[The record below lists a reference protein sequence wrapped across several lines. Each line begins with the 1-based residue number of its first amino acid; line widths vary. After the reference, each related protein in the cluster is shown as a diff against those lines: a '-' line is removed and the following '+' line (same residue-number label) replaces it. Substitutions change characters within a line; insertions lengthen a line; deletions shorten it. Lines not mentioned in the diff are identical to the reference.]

1 MKHYLFWEKQS
12 IKEFWEKGLFID
24 KVFMITY
31 SIQML
36 FFFVAFIVMS
46 LSTDN
51 PLFTGM
57 LLGVLWIVIFLGI
70 PFWGHT
76 IEKSYWIKFEDTYV
90 LRHEAF
96 GYRKNFFYKEAKYI
110 VIGEPYVRPNRSLSE
125 AFYEKLGNYINVLS
139 SDKRI
144 LFSVRY
150 SEELLKMLQERCENI
165 EIIKK

>member
-36 FFFVAFIVMS
+36 FFFVVFIVMS

-51 PLFTGM
+51 PLFTGV

-70 PFWGHT
+70 PFLGHT
-76 IEKSYWIKFEDTYV
+76 IEKSYWVNLKILMCCVMKLLDIGKKF
-90 LRHEAF
+90 F
-96 GYRKNFFYKEAKYI
+96 
-110 VIGEPYVRPNRSLSE
+110 
-125 AFYEKLGNYINVLS
+125 
-139 SDKRI
+139 
-144 LFSVRY
+144 
-150 SEELLKMLQERCENI
+150 
-165 EIIKK
+165 IKKQ

>member
-31 SIQML
+31 SILML
-36 FFFVAFIVMS
+36 FFFVAFIVMC
-46 LSTDN
+46 LSTDS
-51 PLFTGM
+51 PLSTGM
-57 LLGVLWIVIFLGI
+57 LLGVLWIVMFLGT
-70 PFWGHT
+70 PFLGYVA
-76 IEKSYWIKFEDTYV
+76 EKSYWVIFEDTYV
-90 LRHEAF
+90 LHHEA
-96 GYRKNFFYKEAKYI
+96 YVYKKKIFYEEAKYI
-110 VIGEPYVRPNRSLSE
+110 VIGKPYIRPSRSLSE

-165 EIIKK
+165 EIIEK

>member
-1 MKHYLFWEKQS
+1 MKHYL
-12 IKEFWEKGLFID
+12 FWEKGLFID

-36 FFFVAFIVMS
+36 FFFVVFIVMS

-51 PLFTGM
+51 PLFTGV

-70 PFWGHT
+70 PFLGHT
-76 IEKSYWIKFEDTYV
+76 IEKSYWVKFEDTYV
-90 LRHEAF
+90 LRHEAS
-96 GYRKNFFYKEAKYI
+96 GYRKKIFYKEA
-110 VIGEPYVRPNRSLSE
+110 IGEPYVRPNRSLSE

>member
-1 MKHYLFWEKQS
+1 MKHYL
-12 IKEFWEKGLFID
+12 FWEKGLFID

-36 FFFVAFIVMS
+36 FFFVVFIVMS

-51 PLFTGM
+51 PLFTGV

-70 PFWGHT
+70 PFLGHT
-76 IEKSYWIKFEDTYV
+76 IEKSYWVKFEDTYV
-90 LRHEAF
+90 LRHEAS
-96 GYRKNFFYKEAKYI
+96 GYRKKIFYKEA
-110 VIGEPYVRPNRSLSE
+110 IGEPYVRPNRSFSE

>member
-36 FFFVAFIVMS
+36 FFFVVFIVMS

-51 PLFTGM
+51 PLFTGV

-70 PFWGHT
+70 PFLGHT
-76 IEKSYWIKFEDTYV
+76 IEKSYCVKFEDTYV
-90 LRHEAF
+90 LRHEAS
-96 GYRKNFFYKEAKYI
+96 GYRKKIFYKEA
-110 VIGEPYVRPNRSLSE
+110 IGEPSVLPNRAFSE